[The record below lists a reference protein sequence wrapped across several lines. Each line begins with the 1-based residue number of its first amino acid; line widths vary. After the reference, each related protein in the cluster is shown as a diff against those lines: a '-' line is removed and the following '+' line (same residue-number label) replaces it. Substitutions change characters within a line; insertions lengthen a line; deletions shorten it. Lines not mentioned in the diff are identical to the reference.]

1 MQVVFCIIKK
11 DFCAFVLNFDSLA
24 VTSLAKSK
32 TMNEINDNKEEKFY
46 HRLPIQIRFNDVDR
60 YGHVNNNAYFAYYDL
75 GKDALENGA
84 SFNKLST
91 LPVREAIGRLKYVPE
106 SETKARYDEIMAEL
120 NSEIRSLTDGGNE
133 DA

>member
-11 DFCAFVLNFDSLA
+11 DFCAFILNFDSLA

-75 GKDALENGA
+75 G
-84 SFNKLST
+84 
-91 LPVREAIGRLKYVPE
+91 
-106 SETKARYDEIMAEL
+106 
-120 NSEIRSLTDGGNE
+120 
-133 DA
+133 